1 MYYYYAKTD
10 QSLYRFAELPEIG
23 VLGESWHWTDKT
35 WMPSSSALAPDV
47 LFTGDYRLITER
59 EAVRVMEGT
68 TP

>member
-47 LFTGDYRLITER
+47 LFTGDYRQIGEEEVKKITK
-59 EAVRVMEGT
+59 GT
-68 TP
+68 S